1 MIKNIIFDIGN
12 VLITF
17 NPEEYLRVK
26 VADEESRRKIHQAV
40 FLSPE
45 WLLLDRG
52 ILSEEEAIR
61 IYHQRCP
68 EVMAVLNS
76 RLSDLYEGLLNP
88 IDETI
93 AVMYDLKNRGYRIY
107 ILSNYQ
113 EKAFAFIKERY
124 GFPDHVDGKVLSY
137 EVRHL
142 KPEPEI
148 YHALLDKYGLMPEE
162 TVFIDDSLANIKAAE
177 FLGIKGIHYTDHE
190 SFKRDLNKAL
200 LDSKKTNSRCAE

>member
-1 MIKNIIFDIGN
+1 MIKNIVFDIGN

-17 NPEEYLRVK
+17 HPEEYLRAK
-26 VADEESRRKIHQAV
+26 VVDEESRQKIHQAI

-52 ILSEEEAIR
+52 TLSEQEAIR
-61 IYHQRCP
+61 IYHERCP
-68 EVMAVLNS
+68 EVKTVLNS
-76 RLSDLYEGLLNP
+76 NLSDLYEDLLNP

-93 AVMYDLKNRGYRIY
+93 AVLYDLKKRGYHIY

-113 EKAFAFIKERY
+113 EKAFAYITERY
-124 GFPDHVDGKVLSY
+124 GFPAHVDGKVLSY
-137 EVRHL
+137 EVKHL

-148 YHALLDKYGLMPEE
+148 YHALLNRYGLIPEE
-162 TVFIDDSLANIKAAE
+162 TVFIDDSLANIKTAE
-177 FLGIKGIHYTDHE
+177 SLGIKGIHYTDYE

-200 LDSKKTNSRCAE
+200 LNSEKDK